1 MERTGHSQL
10 LILAFH
16 SWRHDPPRGKDQ
28 LYQPNSKIQT
38 HPGQQGEQGEQTK
51 GESRPIDEASN
62 EADLS
67 MPDVQPNSVVS

>member
-10 LILAFH
+10 LIFAFH
-16 SWRHDPPRGKDQ
+16 SWRHDPPRGKDR
-28 LYQPNSKIQT
+28 LCQPNSKIQT
-38 HPGQQGEQGEQTK
+38 HPGQQGEQTK
-51 GESRPIDEASN
+51 GESRPIDEASS